1 MTAIST
7 NRGRR
12 AIRTTFALGA
22 VSLGLVALSAC
33 EQPSPNA
40 HFTLNSNTE
49 SRETPADCYGHG
61 DALGAERALSCTESN
76 DDVPTFTTR
85 AGDTFRVGVDP
96 DVAEDGWL
104 LFVNG
109 LLYDPEPFTTTY
121 HSFSSDDLY
130 RAAEQQ
136 QTTPGQAP
144 QTENLRL
151 NVVEVSDDYDEDEI
165 LSSQTQ
171 EEYEERMFSSL
182 DGVWNVEL
190 EPHQGH

>member
-12 AIRTTFALGA
+12 AFRTTFALGA

-33 EQPSPNA
+33 EKPSPNA
-40 HFTLNSNTE
+40 HFTLNSDTE
-49 SRETPADCYGHG
+49 SREAPDDCYGHG
-61 DALGAERALSCTESN
+61 DALGAERARSCTEST
-76 DDVPTFTTR
+76 DDVPRFTTR

-96 DVAEDGWL
+96 RIADNGWL

-109 LLYDPEPFTTTY
+109 LLYDTEPFTTTY
-121 HSFSSDDLY
+121 HSFPSDDLY

-136 QTTPGQAP
+136 ANQSQQPAAET
-144 QTENLRL
+144 LRL
-151 NVVEVSDDYDEDEI
+151 NIVEVSDDYDADEI
-165 LSSQTQ
+165 LNSQTQ
-171 EEYEERMFSSL
+171 EEYESKMFGAV

-190 EPHQGH
+190 EPHEGH